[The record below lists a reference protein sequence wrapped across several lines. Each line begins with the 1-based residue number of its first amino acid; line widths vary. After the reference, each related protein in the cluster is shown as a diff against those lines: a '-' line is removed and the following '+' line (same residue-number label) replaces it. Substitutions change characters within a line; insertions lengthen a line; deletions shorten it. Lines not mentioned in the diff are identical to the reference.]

1 MKKITASQVIIL
13 IILILITITC
23 IYPFVYILAGSFN
36 DGLDYEFGGVWLFPR
51 KFTLENYKI
60 VFQDSRLYT
69 SMLNTVIVTI
79 SGVFVSLLT
88 TSCVSYALASKGLP
102 ARKFFWIFN
111 IVTMFFNGGMVL
123 NYMLILSIGLFDKFL
138 VYIIPNAY
146 SVYNMIVLT
155 RFFGGIDDGIRE
167 SAVIDG
173 ASEVRIWL
181 SLYMP
186 LSKAALATVGLWVA
200 VARWNAYMPTLI
212 YTSKSEDMWTL
223 QYYLM
228 RVLQEVSA
236 PDMEGQVVS
245 QKTISYAAIIVAVLP
260 IVAFY
265 PLISKN
271 FSKGVMAGSI
281 KG

>member
-146 SVYNMIVLT
+146 WRY
-155 RFFGGIDDGIRE
+155 
-167 SAVIDG
+167 
-173 ASEVRIWL
+173 
-181 SLYMP
+181 
-186 LSKAALATVGLWVA
+186 
-200 VARWNAYMPTLI
+200 
-212 YTSKSEDMWTL
+212 
-223 QYYLM
+223 
-228 RVLQEVSA
+228 
-236 PDMEGQVVS
+236 
-245 QKTISYAAIIVAVLP
+245 
-260 IVAFY
+260 
-265 PLISKN
+265 
-271 FSKGVMAGSI
+271 
-281 KG
+281 